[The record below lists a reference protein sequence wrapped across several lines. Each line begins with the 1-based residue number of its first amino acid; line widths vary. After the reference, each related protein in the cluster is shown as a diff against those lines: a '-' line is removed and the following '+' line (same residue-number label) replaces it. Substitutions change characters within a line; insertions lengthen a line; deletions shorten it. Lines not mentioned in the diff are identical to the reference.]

1 MLFTMCHVPC
11 EFLSA
16 SQASASHAVDPRFGN
31 ISTILV
37 SNEIGLVAT
46 VAYLVERR
54 VFQPI
59 GRQDLDPYPTSSSSV
74 VSYCRPLS
82 RKAEQVRHPSME
94 DNYEH
99 RRNLLLATERWTY
112 FLLALLDMSLQCRVR
127 VQDITNDSVRPTF
140 QLPTS
145 MKIDLLVNRF
155 FTLALEVCCSERF
168 LQPTL
173 LFGPCPLSSATL
185 IPVLFS
191 FFLAH
196 FLTRT
201 NDGQKA
207 TGRGDPFARIFKFAQ
222 CST

>member
-112 FLLALLDMSLQCRVR
+112 FLLALLDMLTHVVPA
-127 VQDITNDSVRPTF
+127 VQGSR
-140 QLPTS
+140 S
-145 MKIDLLVNRF
+145 GHH
-155 FTLALEVCCSERF
+155 ER
-168 LQPTL
+168 
-173 LFGPCPLSSATL
+173 
-185 IPVLFS
+185 
-191 FFLAH
+191 
-196 FLTRT
+196 
-201 NDGQKA
+201 
-207 TGRGDPFARIFKFAQ
+207 Q
-222 CST
+222 CSPHLPASNINEDRFISKQVFHAGA